1 MASVVLRNLTKQ
13 YSGNSAPSLEMLN
26 LEIAD
31 GEFVCL
37 VGPSGCGK
45 TTALRMIAGLEDVTS
60 GEIEIGGHI
69 VNDLPSRDR
78 DIALVFQSYA
88 LYPHLT
94 VADNLSFGLK
104 LRKVPKAE
112 IQEAVL
118 RAAKMLDLVD
128 LLKRKPAQ
136 LSGGQRQRVALG
148 RALTRDPAVFIY

>member
-26 LEIAD
+26 LEIDD

-45 TTALRMIAGLEDVTS
+45 TTALRMIAGLEDITS
-60 GEIEIGGHI
+60 GEIEIGGRV

-94 VADNLSFGLK
+94 VADNMSFGLK
-104 LRKVPKAE
+104 LRKVPKDKIE
-112 IQEAVL
+112 EAVQS
-118 RAAKMLDLVD
+118 AAKILDLGNCWTVS
-128 LLKRKPAQ
+128 RPN
-136 LSGGQRQRVALG
+136 SRVASVNAWPSG
-148 RALTRDPAVFIY
+148 ARWCVIRPCS

>member
-1 MASVVLRNLTKQ
+1 MANVVLRDLSKQ
-13 YSGNSAPSLEMLN
+13 YSGNNAPSLRELN
-26 LEIAD
+26 LEIDD

-60 GEIEIGGHI
+60 GEIEIGGRV

-94 VADNLSFGLK
+94 VADNMSFGLK
-104 LRKVPKAE
+104 LRKVPKDE
-112 IQEAVL
+112 IEGRR
-118 RAAKMLDLVD
+118 RAPPRSWTSTD
-128 LLKRKPAQ
+128 LLEAQ
-136 LSGGQRQRVALG
+136 AGPALG
-148 RALTRDPAVFIY
+148 WPASTRRRSVARWCVTRQCS